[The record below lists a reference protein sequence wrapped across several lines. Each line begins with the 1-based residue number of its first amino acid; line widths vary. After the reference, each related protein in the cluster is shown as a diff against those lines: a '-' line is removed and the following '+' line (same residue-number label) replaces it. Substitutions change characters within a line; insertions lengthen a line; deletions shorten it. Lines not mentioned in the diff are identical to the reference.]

1 MKNVNG
7 TTQLA
12 EKDILEQP
20 PIRPGEVLMRPGLS
34 IWKGLVYEEYLPA
47 LRSWSQR
54 SRIYR
59 EMIDDATIGALLE
72 AIRTPLLS
80 ADFTVMP
87 AGDTDEDK
95 KAAKHLE
102 TNLFHMTDMP
112 WREHVEEMLD
122 FLAYGFA
129 LSEIVFHKKG
139 NEVRLHTLMP
149 VGQET
154 VHDWGPK
161 LDRLG
166 NPTIVRQR
174 GPTDGKMR
182 QSPLYKMLHFTFRSR
197 KRNPFGMSLLRS
209 LYRPWYFKKNL
220 EVVEAIGAERD
231 VGNMPIAE
239 VGDITLSKEQRDD
252 LEKGLSAFRL
262 DEASFMITPPNVKI
276 AAYTGGSK
284 VYDVRTIIRDWQTI
298 IRQRFF
304 ATFIALGTEQVGTQA
319 LAREQTTFFSSVLKS
334 IQTRMLE
341 VWERQLIPH
350 IFRFS
355 KFSVDELPAL
365 KWAAPGK
372 ENEQLLTQAIA
383 SAVGAG
389 VIYPDLDL
397 ENRVRVLVGVR
408 ALGEEE
414 YEKRKIERE
423 QEAQE
428 KQQMDIEAQ
437 QQAQGLPPG
446 SPGNAD
452 ANAKQRDSSKS
463 QPPKSKRQ
471 GGTNRPPIGKG
482 KGKNN

>member
-1 MKNVNG
+1 MNG
-7 TTQLA
+7 TNGVVHLA

-102 TNLFHMTDMP
+102 TNLFPYERYAMARTC
-112 WREHVEEMLD
+112 RGNVRLSS
-122 FLAYGFA
+122 LRLCS

-284 VYDVRTIIRDWQTI
+284 VYDVRTDY
-298 IRQRFF
+298 
-304 ATFIALGTEQVGTQA
+304 
-319 LAREQTTFFSSVLKS
+319 S
-334 IQTRMLE
+334 
-341 VWERQLIPH
+341 
-350 IFRFS
+350 
-355 KFSVDELPAL
+355 
-365 KWAAPGK
+365 
-372 ENEQLLTQAIA
+372 
-383 SAVGAG
+383 
-389 VIYPDLDL
+389 
-397 ENRVRVLVGVR
+397 
-408 ALGEEE
+408 
-414 YEKRKIERE
+414 
-423 QEAQE
+423 
-428 KQQMDIEAQ
+428 
-437 QQAQGLPPG
+437 
-446 SPGNAD
+446 
-452 ANAKQRDSSKS
+452 
-463 QPPKSKRQ
+463 
-471 GGTNRPPIGKG
+471 
-482 KGKNN
+482 